1 MQLCEDSPFPVPCLP
16 TWRGFSC
23 IHNFYVPG
31 EPNNDWYTSIEHEDS
46 LNTSVALFRSVAWS
60 HDWHQAHRLRKI
72 RSLSPFDDGRRNFN
86 EFFFP
91 LLKEFQVESTEAMM
105 TAVDLLGFHVHLKTA
120 SSRSRLRLNWPL
132 RFAVQGSGNRHWH
145 WHLPESISRSSCST
159 YLPP

>member
-1 MQLCEDSPFPVPCLP
+1 MKKLDLRFVQLCEDSPFPVPCLP

-60 HDWHQAHRLRKI
+60 HDWHEAHRLRKI
-72 RSLSPFDDGRRNFN
+72 RSLSPFDDGRRNFH

-105 TAVDLLGFHVHLKTA
+105 TAVDLLGFHVRLKTPDGTRGA
-120 SSRSRLRLNWPL
+120 RIAFS
-132 RFAVQGSGNRHWH
+132 QGAQCGGDSKSVGGNGATRAQAK
-145 WHLPESISRSSCST
+145 
-159 YLPP
+159 